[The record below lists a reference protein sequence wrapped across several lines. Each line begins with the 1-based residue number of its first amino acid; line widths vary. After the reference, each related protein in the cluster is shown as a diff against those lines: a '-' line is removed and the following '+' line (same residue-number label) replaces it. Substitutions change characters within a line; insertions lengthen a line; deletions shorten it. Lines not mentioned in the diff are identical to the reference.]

1 MKAGLRWGNGAAA
14 WCRQVREPALKLSK
28 RRFVPGTAD
37 EDARRTAGRM
47 TALSPMLALVM
58 LLSFLLGSPLSAQR
72 RRDPLNPLEIDQL
85 RDTMLDPVERLKL
98 YVQFSR
104 DRITKLEQMRSDPKT
119 VDRARQTH
127 DMLEDFLAVYNELN
141 DNIDMYVGRKNDIR
155 KPLKLIIE
163 ADTEFQS
170 RLRAIKNAADT
181 NAAEASQYEFLLTDA
196 LDTVDSSADDH
207 RKTVAEVEEYVNKK
221 KKAK

>member
-1 MKAGLRWGNGAAA
+1 MKARW
-14 WCRQVREPALKLSK
+14 
-28 RRFVPGTAD
+28 
-37 EDARRTAGRM
+37 RTALG
-47 TALSPMLALVM
+47 LAM
-58 LLSFLLGSPLSAQR
+58 LLILPLVAAIWSPLSAQR

-85 RDTMLDPVERLKL
+85 RDAMLDPDERLKL
-98 YVQFSR
+98 YVTFSR

-119 VDRARQTH
+119 TDRARQTH
-127 DMLEDFLAVYNELN
+127 DMLEDFLGVYDELN

-155 KPLKLIIE
+155 KPLKVIIE

-170 RLRAIKNAADT
+170 KLRALKNAANT

-207 RKTVAEVEEYVNKK
+207 RKTLAEVAEYMKRQKK
-221 KKAK
+221 K